1 LSSVLSSEFDDLAR
15 FYESGGYLSIV
26 PLCYVLY
33 GEVRCDDGW
42 ESLLVSV
49 VDSYKELLS
58 DPVGPFFLVDIID
71 DKQASASEPCQEVF
85 PGSVEFVIEG
95 VLHHRESRGPVDH
108 EAIHPVSSNEFIGHD
123 RSGRRLS
130 CSDIS
135 PEVESFGPVL
145 FEFIDVVFYDRQK
158 ARIFR
163 QGCDSEIA
171 KLWGDSSSRL
181 GIQEVLR
188 ISAHDLGFGL
198 WEREPLFIHCFSD
211 VAPLTKCFG

>member
-1 LSSVLSSEFDDLAR
+1 MSSVLSSEFDDLAR
-15 FYESGGYLSIV
+15 FYESGGYLAIV
-26 PLCYVLY
+26 SLCYVLY
-33 GEVRCDDGW
+33 GEVRGDDGR
-42 ESLLVSV
+42 EPLLVSV
-49 VDSYKELLS
+49 VYRYKELLS
-58 DPVGPFFLVDIID
+58 HPVGSFFLVDVID
-71 DKQASASEPCQEVF
+71 DKKAGASKASQEIF
-85 PGSVEFVIEG
+85 PGRVHFVIEG

-108 EAIHPVSSNEFIGHD
+108 KAIHPVFSDEFIRYD

-145 FEFIDVVFYDRQK
+145 FEVLDVVFYDRQK

-181 GIQEVLR
+181 GI
-188 ISAHDLGFGL
+188 
-198 WEREPLFIHCFSD
+198 
-211 VAPLTKCFG
+211 